1 MEFEAWVE
9 IGGDEMK
16 IPEYKVEVNDGT
28 DEGIGKIVTCYI
40 ISQAEKVSTFNA
52 SLMPALSIFNI
63 LDSTPYSY
71 LPVGIQSKMGQTRP

>member
-40 ISQAEKVSTFNA
+40 ISQAEKVSTFDA
-52 SLMPALSIFNI
+52 SLMPALPYLIF
-63 LDSTPYSY
+63 ST
-71 LPVGIQSKMGQTRP
+71 LHHTRIYR